1 MKIIRFNETE
11 RKMCVICRGEYDE
24 TTTEINCYWC
34 KEVTSIP
41 NTLTQLTTLYCGDT
55 NITSIPETLTQLKHL
70 YCSSTKITSIPE
82 TLTQLTYLSCGNT
95 KITSIPE
102 TLTQL
107 TYLYCGSTKIRYLPD
122 TITKINELP
131 KYNVQL
137 LREFQK
143 QWRLRRLK
151 RLEPN

>member
-1 MKIIRFNETE
+1 
-11 RKMCVICRGEYDE
+11 MCVICRGEYDE

-55 NITSIPETLTQLKHL
+55 NITSIPETLA
-70 YCSSTKITSIPE
+70 
-82 TLTQLTYLSCGNT
+82 QLTKLSCGST

-107 TYLYCGSTKIRYLPD
+107 TYLYCYTEIKYLPD
-122 TITKINELP
+122 TIPKINKLP
-131 KYNVQL
+131 KYNVKR

-143 QWRLRRLK
+143 HWRQRRLK
-151 RLEPN
+151 RLEPHIRVHQDIWRYIITPMYVG